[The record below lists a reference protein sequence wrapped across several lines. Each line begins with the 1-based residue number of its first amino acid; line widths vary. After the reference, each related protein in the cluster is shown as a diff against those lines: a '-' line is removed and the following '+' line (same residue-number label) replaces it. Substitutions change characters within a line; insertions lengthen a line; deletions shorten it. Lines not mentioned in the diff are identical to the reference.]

1 MGCLWLAIRLEF
13 VSAHLELKELYVVLG
28 LAPTISPM
36 LNGSVSRRRRRGVA
50 ICGHGLDGD
59 RQAQGRTMAGSADT
73 RTGGT

>member
-1 MGCLWLAIRLEF
+1 MGFLWLAIRLEF
-13 VSAHLELKELYVVLG
+13 VSAHLELKELLRSAWPRAYN
-28 LAPTISPM
+28 SPM